1 MKRKTL
7 LTLLVML
14 IGALALVAA
23 GCGGDDDGTS
33 GGGSDTAAGGGG
45 GGTGEIEALPSSSC
59 SDIEYEGDGDA
70 NVLIA
75 TDLPLQGSSRTQT
88 LQIVEAVRLELEARG
103 WKAGDQNVA
112 FQSCDDATA
121 QAAKWDPGKCS
132 QNAQAYAANEKLVA
146 VHRHLQLGLRRDRD
160 PGPEPGARRRARNA
174 LAREHVRLPHRG
186 WSRL

>member
-1 MKRKTL
+1 VKRKTL

-23 GCGGDDDGTS
+23 GCGGDDDGGSS

-45 GGTGEIEALPSSSC
+45 GGTGDIEALPSSSC
-59 SDIEYEGDGDA
+59 SDIEYKGDGDA

-88 LQIVEAVRLELEARG
+88 LQIVEAVRLELEDRG

-132 QNAQAYAANEKLVA
+132 QNAQAY
-146 VHRHLQLGLRRDRD
+146 LQ
-160 PGPEPGARRRARNA
+160 
-174 LAREHVRLPHRG
+174 
-186 WSRL
+186 SR